1 MNDWAIV
8 LFVPNPGFMVMF
20 AGVVYQLW
28 FMVTPE
34 TVAHMRSKFGAKYE
48 AYAKET
54 PSLLIPGVY

>member
-1 MNDWAIV
+1 
-8 LFVPNPGFMVMF
+8 MVMF